1 MLKSVAAAVSL
12 LTLAGCAINPLPEDV
27 TGVDT
32 YDIVRQIRCESRV
45 SIIRRLTRWL
55 QDIADNGDPIAAKI
69 LADFRYD
76 PESIS
81 DFDYKMFSVEQPRI
95 RTVARLFS
103 TTGIAYSFDLT
114 MSEDNDLTSDIS
126 LLGPFSP
133 AKLTVGLNAGLKR
146 KRSNQRV
153 FAVTDTFTSL
163 LRLNKPVRGIRYCD
177 QKIVQANYVYPISG
191 RIGVDHLV
199 RDFMNV
205 TVFASLA
212 DRDAKPNSKVTA
224 PTMADKL
231 TFTTIVNLNATPKIE
246 FTPVATGLQVTSA
259 SLNPGLVRTDTHQV
273 TVALAVDTG
282 EIVDLQALRTYLFS
296 NRADVTVSGRAAP
309 FGSGA
314 PGTPIVVG
322 NRVTGEARTRS
333 EALALIAIDQL
344 KSRELQLVLSP

>member
-1 MLKSVAAAVSL
+1 MLKSAVAAVVL
-12 LTLAGCAINPLPEDV
+12 LFVAGCAINPLPEDV

-32 YDIVRQIRCESRV
+32 HDIVRQIRCESRE
-45 SIIRRLTRWL
+45 SIRVRLTRWL
-55 QDIADNGDPIAAKI
+55 ESIADNGNPVAAKLI
-69 LADFRYD
+69 SDYRQD
-76 PESIS
+76 PELIS
-81 DFDYKMFSVEQPRI
+81 TFDYKAFGAEYPNTRA
-95 RTVARLFS
+95 VARLFS

-114 MSEDNDLTSDIS
+114 MSEDNDLTSDVS

-133 AKLTVGLNAGLKR
+133 AKLTVGLNAGLRR
-146 KRSNQRV
+146 KRANQRV
-153 FAVTDTFTSL
+153 FVVTDTFASL
-163 LRLNKPVRGIRYCD
+163 LRLNNPVRGKRYCD

-191 RIGVDHLV
+191 RIGVDQLV

-205 TVFASLA
+205 TVFDSLA
-212 DRDAKPNSKVTA
+212 DAQAKPNSKVTA

-231 TFTTIVNLNATPKIE
+231 TFTTIVNLSATPRVE

-259 SLNPGLVRTDTHQV
+259 SLNPSLVRTDTHQV

-282 EIVDLQALRTYLFS
+282 EIIDLQSLRTYLFS
-296 NRADVTVSGRAAP
+296 KRGDFASSGRAAP
-309 FGSGA
+309 LGGGS

-333 EALALIAIDQL
+333 EALAIIAIDQL